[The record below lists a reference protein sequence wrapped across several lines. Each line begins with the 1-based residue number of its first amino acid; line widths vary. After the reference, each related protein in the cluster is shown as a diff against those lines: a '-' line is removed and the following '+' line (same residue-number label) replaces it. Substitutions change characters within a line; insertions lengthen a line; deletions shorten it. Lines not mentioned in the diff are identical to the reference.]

1 MFDTADLMKA
11 ITTIQ
16 TVTPPFIP
24 PDAEVMTSI
33 IEWPPGSA
41 GAPPHRHPG
50 GPSFG
55 YVLEGE
61 MLFELEGEA
70 PRVIKA
76 GEAFWEPGG
85 DVIHYSDANNRSD
98 IPLRFLV
105 TMVCAPGAADARRRR
120 RGRTR
125 TAPGPACPT
134 TMTELDKVVRER
146 RSTRLF
152 LRDKPVPREL
162 LDEALSLAMRAPSNS
177 NIQPWRVFIASGPRR
192 DRLVEALLE
201 AASVE
206 FPVTTGIP
214 ETFLPLRHELGA
226 LVYGSMG
233 IPRHDAEA
241 RRLAQLRNWE
251 FFRAPVGA
259 VVCMHRDLGL
269 VDSLG
274 VGMFLQ
280 TLLLALTERGL
291 GTCVQVSIAAYPEIL
306 RAQLDIPDELTVLCG
321 LAIGYPD
328 PAFPA
333 NSLAVPRNPV
343 ETNVV
348 FLDS

>member
-1 MFDTADLMKA
+1 
-11 ITTIQ
+11 
-16 TVTPPFIP
+16 
-24 PDAEVMTSI
+24 
-33 IEWPPGSA
+33 
-41 GAPPHRHPG
+41 
-50 GPSFG
+50 
-55 YVLEGE
+55 
-61 MLFELEGEA
+61 
-70 PRVIKA
+70 
-76 GEAFWEPGG
+76 
-85 DVIHYSDANNRSD
+85 
-98 IPLRFLV
+98 
-105 TMVCAPGAADARRRR
+105 
-120 RGRTR
+120 
-125 TAPGPACPT
+125 
-134 TMTELDKVVRER
+134 MTELDEIVRER

-177 NIQPWRVFIASGPRR
+177 NVQPWRVFVASGPRR

-206 FPVTTGIP
+206 LPVTTGLP
-214 ETFLPLRHELGA
+214 ETFLPLRQELGA

-306 RAQLDIPDELTVLCG
+306 RAHLDIPDELSVLCG

-328 PAFPA
+328 PAFGG

-348 FLDS
+348 YLDS